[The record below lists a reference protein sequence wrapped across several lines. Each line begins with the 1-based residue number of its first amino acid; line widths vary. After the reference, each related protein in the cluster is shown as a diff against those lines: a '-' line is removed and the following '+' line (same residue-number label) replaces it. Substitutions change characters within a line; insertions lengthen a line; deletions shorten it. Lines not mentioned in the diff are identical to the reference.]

1 MTNYWFNWWS
11 LGCLLFIA
19 SLGRVGAQTVK
30 ITPLGSRTGELCNL
44 DVALLFEDPTGVRIL
59 YDPGVTIAGGTDPR
73 LGDIHVV
80 LVSHFHFDHIGSQK
94 LAGSPDSPTAGCGNQ
109 NTVPTENTN
118 AAEIAAAKNS
128 VVLVGIPMSSFLA
141 QKIAKLRGEP
151 TRACVPGT
159 PDVLGM
165 AAGLSNELIVPRA
178 SPCPHHMSFGTRTMV
193 TRSAGK
199 PGVRIA
205 MVHAQHDDTV
215 PLAITT
221 ESLRA
226 PLSESGLAGYGGS
239 PNGYILTFTNGL
251 KVYLSGDTGQ
261 TSDMLNI
268 VHGFYQVNLAVVNM
282 DGVFVMG
289 PEEAA
294 YAVRNLIQPQAVI
307 VSHVTENTTVN
318 GVAQPGTR
326 TARFLE
332 LMQDLPV
339 WLPLSGR
346 TMEFDG
352 EANCVAGCRS
362 R

>member
-1 MTNYWFNWWS
+1 MTSYRSS
-11 LGCLLFIA
+11 LCVCLLLMVGF
-19 SLGRVGAQTVK
+19 GRVGAQTVR

-59 YDPGVTIAGGTDPR
+59 YDPGVAIAGGTDAR
-73 LGDIHVV
+73 LGDVHVI
-80 LVSHFHFDHIGSQK
+80 LVSHFHFDHIGNRK

-109 NTVPTENTN
+109 NTIPTENTN
-118 AAEIAAAKNS
+118 AAEIAAAKS
-128 VVLVGIPMSSFLA
+128 SAVLVGVPMASFLA

-151 TRACVPGT
+151 TRACVSGVPA
-159 PDVLGM
+159 VLGM

-193 TRSAGK
+193 TRSTGK

-215 PLAITT
+215 ADGTIT
-221 ESLRA
+221 ESLAA
-226 PLSESGLAGYGGS
+226 PLSENGLGGYGGS
-239 PNGYILTFTNGL
+239 PNGYVLTFSNGL
-251 KVYLSGDTGQ
+251 KVYLSGDTGP

-307 VSHVTENTTVN
+307 VSHVSENATVN
-318 GVAQPGTR
+318 GVAQPSTR
-326 TARFLE
+326 TAGFLE
-332 LMQDLPV
+332 LMQDFPV

-352 EANCVAGCRS
+352 EANCVAGCRT